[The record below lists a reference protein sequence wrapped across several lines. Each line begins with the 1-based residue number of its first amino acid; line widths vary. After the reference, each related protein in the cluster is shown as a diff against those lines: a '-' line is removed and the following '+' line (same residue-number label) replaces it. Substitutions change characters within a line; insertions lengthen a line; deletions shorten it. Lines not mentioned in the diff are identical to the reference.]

1 MADEGPLINGE
12 RIRELERISHQVVYL
27 RNVTMLLSGTDEPP
41 EKVFNTLIHM
51 VPEAWQYPEI
61 TGARLIHGD
70 WDIKSVNFR
79 ETPWALSADILV
91 SGRSFGTLEVYY
103 LEERPPRYEGPFFKD
118 ERDLLDTIAAEVG
131 RFIERKQLTD
141 LKEQQRRELELYASL
156 LRHDLRNDI
165 GIVLGNI
172 DLARMLIAEDN
183 EELQDSLSSSEAVCS
198 RMMHL
203 LGSFSRPEESIER
216 NIASLLRDSSSQA
229 QEAHIGLTVNFS
241 ADENAGNLLIPGSR
255 LLPMVFENLFR
266 NVSVHAGENCIVDV
280 TVSKHGNSAEI
291 LVSDNGPG
299 VSKKV
304 RSRLFQ
310 KGVSTKGGGL
320 GLYLSKQIIEAM
332 GGSIELMDPK
342 PRMGAVF
349 RIRLPLSM

>member
-1 MADEGPLINGE
+1 VSE
-12 RIRELERISHQVVYL
+12 RSIGS
-27 RNVTMLLSGTDEPP
+27 
-41 EKVFNTLIHM
+41 
-51 VPEAWQYPEI
+51 
-61 TGARLIHGD
+61 
-70 WDIKSVNFR
+70 
-79 ETPWALSADILV
+79 
-91 SGRSFGTLEVYY
+91 LEVRY

-118 ERDLLDTIAAEVG
+118 ERDLLDTIAVEVG
-131 RFIERKQLTD
+131 RFIERKQLED

-172 DLARMLIAEDN
+172 DLTRMLIDVDN
-183 EELQDSLSSSEAVCS
+183 EEVQESLSSSEAVCN

-203 LGSFSRPEESIER
+203 LGCFSRPVESIER
-216 NIASLLRDSSSQA
+216 NVASLLRDSSSQA
-229 QEAHIGLTVNFS
+229 QESHVGLTVNFS
-241 ADENAGNLLIPGSR
+241 ADESARNLLIPGSR

-266 NVSVHAGENCIVDV
+266 NASVHAGENCTVDV
-280 TVSKHGNSAEI
+280 TVSRNGNSAEI

-304 RSRLFQ
+304 QSRLFQ

-320 GLYLSKQIIEAM
+320 GLYLSKQIVEAM
-332 GGSIELMDPK
+332 GGSIELVDPK

-349 RIRLPLSM
+349 RILLPLSM

>member
-1 MADEGPLINGE
+1 MADEGPLANGE
-12 RIRELERISHQVVYL
+12 RIRELERISHQIVYL
-27 RNVTMLLSGTDEPP
+27 RNVTMLLSNMDEPP
-41 EKVFNTLIHM
+41 EKLFNTLVHM
-51 VPEAWQYPEI
+51 VPEAWQYPDI
-61 TGARLIHGD
+61 TCARLIHGD
-70 WDIKSVNFR
+70 WNIKSVNFR
-79 ETPWALSADILV
+79 ETPWALSANILV
-91 SGRSFGTLEVYY
+91 SGRSVGSLEVRY

-118 ERDLLDTIAAEVG
+118 ERDLLDTIAVEVG
-131 RFIERKQLTD
+131 RFIERKQLED

-172 DLARMLIAEDN
+172 DLTRMLIVEDN
-183 EELQDSLSSSEAVCS
+183 EELQESLSSSEAVCN

-203 LGSFSRPEESIER
+203 LGSFSRPVESIER
-216 NIASLLRDSSSQA
+216 NVASLLRNSSSQA
-229 QEAHIGLTVNFS
+229 QEAHIRLTVNFS
-241 ADENAGNLLIPGSR
+241 VDENAGNLLIPGSR

-266 NVSVHAGENCIVDV
+266 NASVHAGENCIVDV

-320 GLYLSKQIIEAM
+320 GLYLSRQIVEAM
-332 GGSIELMDPK
+332 GGSIELVDSK
-342 PRMGAVF
+342 SGMGAVF
-349 RIRLPLSM
+349 RILLPLSM

>member
-1 MADEGPLINGE
+1 MADEGPLVNGD

-27 RNVTMLLSGTDEPP
+27 RNVTRLLSSTDEPP
-41 EKVFNTLIHM
+41 EKLFNTFVHM
-51 VPEAWQYPEI
+51 VPEAWQYPDI
-61 TGARLIHGD
+61 TCARLIYGD

-79 ETPWALSADILV
+79 ETPWALSANILV
-91 SGRSFGTLEVYY
+91 SGRSLGSLEVRY
-103 LEERPPRYEGPFFKD
+103 LEEMPPRYEGPFFKD
-118 ERDLLDTIAAEVG
+118 ERDLLDTIAVEVG
-131 RFIERKQLTD
+131 RFIERKQLED

-172 DLARMLIAEDN
+172 DLTRMLIAEDN
-183 EELQDSLSSSEAVCS
+183 EELQESLSSSETVCN

-203 LGSFSRPEESIER
+203 LGSFIRPVEAIER
-216 NIASLLRDSSSQA
+216 NLASLLRDSSSQA
-229 QEAHIGLTVNFS
+229 QESHIGLTVNFS
-241 ADENAGNLLIPGSR
+241 ADESAGNLLIPGSR

-266 NVSVHAGENCIVDV
+266 NASVHAGENCIVHV
-280 TVSKHGNSAEI
+280 TVSRNGNNAEI

-320 GLYLSKQIIEAM
+320 GLYLSKQIVEAI
-332 GGSIELMDPK
+332 GGSIELMNPK

-349 RIRLPLSM
+349 RILLPLSM

>member
-1 MADEGPLINGE
+1 MADEGPPANEE

-27 RNVTMLLSGTDEPP
+27 RNLTMMLSSTDEPL
-41 EKVFNTLIHM
+41 ERLFNTLVHM
-51 VPEAWQYPEI
+51 VPEGWQHPDI
-61 TGARLIHGD
+61 TCARLIHRD

-79 ETPWALSADILV
+79 ETPWVLSANILV
-91 SGRSFGTLEVYY
+91 SGRSIGFLEVRY
-103 LEERPPRYEGPFFKD
+103 LEERPSRYEGPFFKD

-131 RFIERKQLTD
+131 RFIERKQLEN

-183 EELQDSLSSSEAVCS
+183 EELQESLSSSEAVCS

-241 ADENAGNLLIPGSR
+241 ADKNAGNLLIPGSR

-266 NVSVHAGENCIVDV
+266 NASVHAGENWFQRRAAGLDSTCQ
-280 TVSKHGNSAEI
+280 
-291 LVSDNGPG
+291 
-299 VSKKV
+299 
-304 RSRLFQ
+304 SRL
-310 KGVSTKGGGL
+310 
-320 GLYLSKQIIEAM
+320 
-332 GGSIELMDPK
+332 
-342 PRMGAVF
+342 
-349 RIRLPLSM
+349 